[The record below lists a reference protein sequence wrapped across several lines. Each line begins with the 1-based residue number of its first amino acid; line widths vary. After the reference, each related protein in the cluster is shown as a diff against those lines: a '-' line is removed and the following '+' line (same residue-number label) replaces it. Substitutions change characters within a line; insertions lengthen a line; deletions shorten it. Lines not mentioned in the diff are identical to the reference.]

1 VIKLQDIKTLQ
12 KDNYKKIRVTA
23 EKLNESVFNLSGI
36 TNLSIEDGNLSFFY
50 KGDIN
55 QVTQILSGMQLLDV
69 VIEEPSLEE
78 IFIHYYE

>member
-1 VIKLQDIKTLQ
+1 M
-12 KDNYKKIRVTA
+12 KKPFHLKASATCKRENGAV
-23 EKLNESVFNLSGI
+23 
-36 TNLSIEDGNLSFFY
+36 SFFY

-55 QVTQILSGMQLLDV
+55 KVTKIISGMQLTDV